1 MFKIEKDKKQ
11 YFLYCFLLLILLIP
25 NFVTAFYASDLQ
37 DSFVLKLSYL
47 LFSISI
53 WLLPLA
59 IIKPKIY
66 FSICSIFLLIAP
78 LEISF
83 VKSVGQ
89 PISDGFIESLIYT
102 NYREATEQLPGHL
115 IEIVTCI
122 FIIIIYFLILRK
134 APNLRIPKR
143 GKLIIVS
150 IFLLANV
157 AIFAKIYKMTFAM
170 KFTPIG
176 ALQFALE
183 FTRTK
188 YIKTYPANLFLNT
201 FTAYESISESK
212 EFENKLQH
220 FSFNAKIDEHKKE
233 SKQIFILVLG
243 ETARQENFGLYGYHR
258 PTTPKLSKE
267 KNLVA
272 FDNVYSAATLTIQSI
287 PQVITRA
294 NPDHIDLQ
302 YKEKNI
308 IDAFKEAGFYT
319 AWIDNQN
326 MLIPITKRINNIVDF
341 HYNTKTQ
348 NVQDMEAIPI
358 IKQVLNNT
366 DNKKALI
373 VIHSM
378 GSHFRYS
385 NRYPDSFDIYKPS
398 ISKTGYDNINIKN
411 KEALVN
417 SYDNSIV
424 YTDHFLAS
432 IISLLN
438 DEKSAESCMLYL
450 SDHGENLYDDGKKL
464 IFHGSIQ
471 PNIHE
476 YHIPYLVW
484 TSDFYNKENP
494 NIVENLSKNKSKK
507 ASSTSTFSTFLN
519 MANIRY
525 DNSDSEQ
532 INNLA
537 SDQYNEPKNRKILT
551 GSGKVIIVD

>member
-1 MFKIEKDKKQ
+1 M
-11 YFLYCFLLLILLIP
+11 
-25 NFVTAFYASDLQ
+25 
-37 DSFVLKLSYL
+37 

-59 IIKPKIY
+59 FIKPKTY
-66 FSICSIFLLIAP
+66 FYICSVFLIIAP

-89 PISDGFIESLIYT
+89 PISAGFIESLIYT
-102 NYREATEQLPGHL
+102 NYREASEQLQGHL
-115 IEIVTCI
+115 TEILISVI
-122 FIIIIYFLILRK
+122 FIITYFLILRK
-134 APNLRIPKR
+134 APTLRISNR
-143 GKLIIVS
+143 AKLIIIS
-150 IFLLANV
+150 FFLLANT

-170 KFTPIG
+170 KFTTIG
-176 ALQFALE
+176 ALQYSLE

-188 YIKTYPANLFLNT
+188 YIKTYPANLFFNT
-201 FTAYESISESK
+201 FAACESIHESK
-212 EFENKLQH
+212 QFENKLQN
-220 FSFNAKIDEHKKE
+220 FSFDAKLNANKKD
-233 SKQIFILVLG
+233 SKQVFVLILG

-258 PTTPKLSKE
+258 QTTPMLSTE
-267 KNLVA
+267 KNLIA
-272 FDNVYSAATLTIQSI
+272 FDNVYSPATLTMQSI

-294 NPDHIDLQ
+294 NPDNIDLQ

-341 HYNTKTQ
+341 SYTTQTQ
-348 NVQDMEAIPI
+348 NVQDLEAIPI
-358 IKQVLNNT
+358 IKQILNST
-366 DNKKALI
+366 KEKKILI
-373 VIHSM
+373 VVHSM

-398 ISKTGYDNINIKN
+398 ISKTGYENINIKN

-417 SYDNSIV
+417 SYDNSIL
-424 YTDHFLAS
+424 YTDNFLAS

-438 DEKSAESCMLYL
+438 NQQNVESCMLYL
-450 SDHGENLYDDGKKL
+450 SDHGENLYDDDKKL

-484 TSDFYNKENP
+484 TSEYYNKENP
-494 NIVENLSKNKSKK
+494 NIVETLDKNKSKK

-519 MANIRY
+519 MAGIEY
-525 DNSDSEQ
+525 KNSTSDQ
-532 INNLA
+532 IYNLA
-537 SDQYNEPKNRKILT
+537 SKNYEEPKVRKVLT
-551 GSGKVIIVD
+551 GSGQIITVK